1 MENGVSEDITTMRL
15 KIEGHVQG
23 IGYRE
28 FAVREGNTRG
38 LKGWVR
44 NRADGTVEALASGPS
59 KLVEEFI
66 TLCLRGPEAARVENI
81 ELKPAEPPETMGF
94 VRKPTV

>member
-1 MENGVSEDITTMRL
+1 MSDDITTMLL
-15 KIEGHVQG
+15 KIEGRVQG

-28 FAVREGNTRG
+28 FAVREGNARG

-44 NRADGTVEALASGPS
+44 NLADGTVEALASGPT

-66 TLCLRGPEAARVENI
+66 ALCLRGPEAARVENI
-81 ELKPAEPPETMGF
+81 ELKPAEPPDTMGF
-94 VRKPTV
+94 IRKPTV